1 MTADDILVLLNICC
15 GKYICRQGILHR
27 TPPRSIIIKLIY
39 HYTEHFLMR
48 IRVAWTEM
56 VQLAMDGR
64 CLVDMA
70 FCSTSMFSS
79 TRFDTIIPG

>member
-1 MTADDILVLLNICC
+1 
-15 GKYICRQGILHR
+15 
-27 TPPRSIIIKLIY
+27 
-39 HYTEHFLMR
+39 MR
-48 IRVAWTEM
+48 MRVAWTEM